1 MNIDIGT
8 LRDLLVF
15 TAFSAIFPA
24 HILPMSIESFD
35 GQYSFESE
43 LWIALNG
50 YLFSSVPRSCSC
62 VVPEYSH
69 EENPIWKVVDKS
81 LLTSSC
87 HFSEKRNWILYL
99 HPLTYCQTGLS
110 SDGRDAFA

>member
-1 MNIDIGT
+1 MNIDIN
-8 LRDLLVF
+8 RDLEGPPDITTL
-15 TAFSAIFPA
+15 SAIFTPNVFQ
-24 HILPMSIESFD
+24 HSFSTCRIESFD
-35 GQYSFESE
+35 GQYSLESNH
-43 LWIALNG
+43 WIALNG

-87 HFSEKRNWILYL
+87 HFSENRNWILYL
-99 HPLTYCQTGLS
+99 HPLTYC
-110 SDGRDAFA
+110 